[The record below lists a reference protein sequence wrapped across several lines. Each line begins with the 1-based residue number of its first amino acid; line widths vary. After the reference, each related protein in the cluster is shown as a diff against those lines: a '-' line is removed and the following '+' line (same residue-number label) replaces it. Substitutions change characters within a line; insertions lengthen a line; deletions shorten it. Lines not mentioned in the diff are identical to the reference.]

1 MQKNASDRLELLKF
15 YSMEETIGKW
25 LRTVIRRFEREQE
38 SNPSNPRKRLK
49 RPRENNPEHLDEI
62 GSVVLT
68 K

>member
-1 MQKNASDRLELLKF
+1 
-15 YSMEETIGKW
+15 MEETIGKW